1 MVYIRGAAEAASARR
16 KNKIPESLGLAGYA
30 GSCPPLN
37 RSPANKAL
45 RPPGPA
51 AGYEESVFSGVNS
64 CVLVAETDRRVFAL
78 CPALLTNQMMRGLW
92 GFFRLHPVRHFRCEL
107 IQESQL
113 LVIMPGAPGTCS
125 TAKWLCYTVSDCA
138 QQKSCAERRDCG
150 QGSDGAVPS
159 RKLMSL
165 VEGVQRRAT
174 KFILGAHS
182 NTLTYKE
189 RLSTLGLLPL
199 AHRREVCDVMV
210 FIKSKPI
217 VHKPSRYLRSHMLTP
232 ISVRTSAFSSS
243 YIPRLVTIWN
253 QLSPVLRN
261 IGVQASEMS
270 NILTFKRSLV
280 RATFM
285 RFDTQFNINVPCSW
299 STSSLLLPAPHPV
312 PHLAAHA
319 VALVPSLWKT
329 TKNQLKTFKETFLQF
344 QNKHQK
350 FVRERERDRERGR
363 QRERETEKE
372 RETERGRG
380 RQREREGDRET
391 ERGRQRERETER
403 ERERETERERERETE
418 RERGGDRERGRQRG
432 RQIERD

>member
-1 MVYIRGAAEAASARR
+1 MTGFIKRTVGFNSSTDVR
-16 KNKIPESLGLAGYA
+16 
-30 GSCPPLN
+30 
-37 RSPANKAL
+37 KAL
-45 RPPGPA
+45 
-51 AGYEESVFSGVNS
+51 YTT
-64 CVLVAETDRRVFAL
+64 LVRSILEY
-78 CPALLTNQMMRGLW
+78 CSPLW
-92 GFFRLHPVRHFRCEL
+92 SP
-107 IQESQL
+107 Q
-113 LVIMPGAPGTCS
+113 
-125 TAKWLCYTVSDCA
+125 
-138 QQKSCAERRDCG
+138 
-150 QGSDGAVPS
+150 S

-232 ISVRTSAFSSS
+232 IRVRTSAFSSS

-285 RFDTQFNINVPCSW
+285 RFDTQFNIDVPCSW
-299 STSSLLLPAPHPV
+299 STSFIVTIHGSAHQPAGPNPPYQPQAYQPGTCQDRPLTPPGTLQLP
-312 PHLAAHA
+312 
-319 VALVPSLWKT
+319 
-329 TKNQLKTFKETFLQF
+329 
-344 QNKHQK
+344 
-350 FVRERERDRERGR
+350 GR
-363 QRERETEKE
+363 NARASRNPIASRTGLTE
-372 RETERGRG
+372 
-380 RQREREGDRET
+380 D
-391 ERGRQRERETER
+391 
-403 ERERETERERERETE
+403 
-418 RERGGDRERGRQRG
+418 
-432 RQIERD
+432 